1 MPFDMTLVQRGARLR
16 RSPFFEATQRH
27 GANAYTVYNHMLF
40 PICFA
45 DLEEEYWHLLNHVAL
60 WDVSVE
66 RQVEITGRDAF
77 TFTNMLTPRDLAR
90 CAVGQGK
97 YVVITAE
104 DGGIINDP
112 VLLRLGE
119 NHFWLALADS
129 DVLLW
134 ARGVALNAGLRV
146 EITEP
151 DVSPLQVQGP
161 RAKDV
166 VRALFG
172 ERVARLRYY
181 HFFETALDGIPVVV
195 TRTGWTGEVGYEI
208 YLRDGSRGDEL
219 WERIMEAGRPHNI
232 RPTGPSDI
240 RRVEAGILNWGADMT
255 LENNVYEVGLDY
267 LVDEDKRTN
276 YIGRNALKR
285 IKAEGVKR
293 KLVGIEIEG
302 ERIEMNA
309 TKWRAKVGGDTVGRV
324 TSVIYSPRL
333 KKNIGYA
340 TVPVAYAAPGT
351 GLRVKMSGIG
361 ERRWSRSR
369 SWIRKRK
376 SRRAEAAPIL
386 CRVRPGRT
394 GCTGA
399 RDDSAHA
406 TEERAAAASAILA
419 AAAGA
424 SQWSK

>member
-1 MPFDMTLVQRGARLR
+1 MTFDMNLVQRGARLR

-27 GANAYTVYNHMLF
+27 GAKAYTVYNHMLF
-40 PICFA
+40 PVCFDDMEA
-45 DLEEEYWHLLNHVAL
+45 EYRHLLEHVTL

-66 RQVEITGRDAF
+66 RQVEITGPDAF
-77 TFTNMLTPRDLAR
+77 AFTNMLTPRDLSR

-134 ARGVALNAGLRV
+134 ARGVALKSGLRV
-146 EITEP
+146 SIAEP

-161 RAKDV
+161 RAKEV
-166 VRALFG
+166 VQALFG
-172 ERVARLRYY
+172 DAVTKLRYY
-181 HFFETALDGIPVVV
+181 WFLATKLDGIPVVV

-219 WERIMEAGRPHNI
+219 WERIMQAGKAYNI

-267 LVDEDKRTN
+267 LVDAGKHAD
-276 YIGRNALKR
+276 YIGRAALER
-285 IKAEGVKR
+285 IKAQGVKR
-293 KLVGIEIEG
+293 KLVGVAIDG
-302 ERIEMNA
+302 PPIEMNA
-309 TKWRAKVGGDTVGRV
+309 VRWAVAANGAGAGQV
-324 TSVIYSPRL
+324 TSALYSPRL
-333 KKNIGYA
+333 KSNIGYA
-340 TVPVAYAAPGT
+340 MVPVAHATLGTALTVIIPG
-351 GLRVKMSGIG
+351 L
-361 ERRWSRSR
+361 
-369 SWIRKRK
+369 
-376 SRRAEAAPIL
+376 
-386 CRVRPGRT
+386 
-394 GCTGA
+394 GA
-399 RDDSAHA
+399 RKA
-406 TEERAAAASAILA
+406 TVVPRPFIDPNKDIPKS
-419 AAAGA
+419 
-424 SQWSK
+424 